1 MEQENSPAHP
11 AAPDT
16 TGPAPATPQSKPRH
30 NGWSPRKM
38 SAFLEALTETASVTA
53 ASEAVGMSRQSAH
66 RLRAMLIGQPFD
78 IAWEAALEIG
88 LQQVAHAAL
97 DRALNGTVVP
107 VFYKGEQVGERR
119 VFNERAT
126 LNLMLMADR
135 IGRNPIGRD
144 FASRNWL
151 GLLTRIEHGPVVWTE
166 DEKIGA
172 DPRHP
177 AHSADL
183 DDDND
188 YDEND
193 YNQDNDST
201 LDDEPLDDIEPEDPQ
216 TRAWRI
222 EQEADRFAEEQSHY
236 SQPFEMPQNRTRSR
250 A

>member
-1 MEQENSPAHP
+1 MEQENSPARP
-11 AAPDT
+11 VVPDT
-16 TGPAPATPQSKPRH
+16 TGAAPATPQAKPRH

-38 SAFLEALTETASVTA
+38 TAFLEALTETGSVTDA
-53 ASEAVGMSRQSAH
+53 AKAVGMSRQSAH

-151 GLLTRIEHGPVVWTE
+151 GLLKRIEHGPIVWTN
-166 DEKIGA
+166 DEAAGS

-177 AHSADL
+177 AHNEDAD
-183 DDDND
+183 
-188 YDEND
+188 YENAEAE
-193 YNQDNDST
+193 S
-201 LDDEPLDDIEPEDPQ
+201 DDEALEAFEPEDAQ
-216 TRAWRI
+216 TRAYRI
-222 EQEADRFAEEQSHY
+222 QEEADLFAEEQSHY
-236 SQPFEMPQNRTRSR
+236 SVPFDMPQKRSR
-250 A
+250 PRT